1 MTQTLPPVPAP
12 LQSAPAAQVLP
23 LQVSRWQRNGPQ
35 PAAGHPYRR
44 TGLTLLLSAAA
55 TLHFVWFYLALVRC
69 YLNLDSYESGTAN
82 TPYQYR
88 LLLMLPLRWAH
99 GSAACQSLAAA
110 LTSMRPWFP
119 LGVRPESIV
128 EFPLDVVSVI
138 LAGLVARQ
146 IYKSAS
152 PTGLLTPLVY
162 PLTLLMVA
170 ATYAFGTMHR
180 LRFLYDLPSLGFFAA
195 GLYLLYFRKPR
206 WQFALLFC
214 IATLNRETT
223 LFLLALFVLTRWLD
237 TRSAVTRNTATCS
250 TDTCSTDTR
259 STDTRSSATARD
271 HGTHNTVTSP
281 PHTPAWRLPRLPLAD
296 VALTAFLLSAWVFWH
311 IWVAHHFSA
320 NPTESWSR
328 LRLNLWILAVPASW
342 LQLLS
347 CFAFCGPVL
356 LVHRR
361 RVHDP
366 TLRLWLWIVPLWVLC
381 MLHYGLFVETRIFG
395 ELIPIVACC
404 VALITEQLLLDRL
417 HATRLHFSRVNPQ
430 FRF

>member
-1 MTQTLPPVPAP
+1 
-12 LQSAPAAQVLP
+12 
-23 LQVSRWQRNGPQ
+23 
-35 PAAGHPYRR
+35 
-44 TGLTLLLSAAA
+44 
-55 TLHFVWFYLALVRC
+55 
-69 YLNLDSYESGTAN
+69 
-82 TPYQYR
+82 
-88 LLLMLPLRWAH
+88 
-99 GSAACQSLAAA
+99 
-110 LTSMRPWFP
+110 
-119 LGVRPESIV
+119 
-128 EFPLDVVSVI
+128 
-138 LAGLVARQ
+138 
-146 IYKSAS
+146 
-152 PTGLLTPLVY
+152 
-162 PLTLLMVA
+162 MVA

-237 TRSAVTRNTATCS
+237 TRSTA
-250 TDTCSTDTR
+250 TR
-259 STDTRSSATARD
+259 STDTRSATTRE
-271 HGTHNTVTSP
+271 HGRPNTVTSP
-281 PHTPAWRLPRLPLAD
+281 PHTPAWRIPRLPLAD

-381 MLHYGLFVETRIFG
+381 MLHYGLFVETRILG

-404 VALITEQLLLDRL
+404 VALITEQVLLDRL
-417 HATRLHFSRVNPQ
+417 HPTRLYFSRVNPQ
-430 FRF
+430 LRF